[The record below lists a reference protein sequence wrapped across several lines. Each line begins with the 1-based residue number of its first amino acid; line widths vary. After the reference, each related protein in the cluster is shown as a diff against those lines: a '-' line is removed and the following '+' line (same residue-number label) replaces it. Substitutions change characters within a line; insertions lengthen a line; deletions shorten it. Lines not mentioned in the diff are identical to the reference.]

1 MKPVSSLPG
10 EFHVSKTNGGMGPK
24 SLTVNGRGVG
34 RFHIICKLWSVC
46 SSLSRNCKHLVPGA
60 MAVKPA
66 FFCVDILPRL
76 RLWDWPEKTLW
87 PIDLTVCW
95 TTF

>member
-66 FFCVDILPRL
+66 FFVWISYPGSDFGIGRRRP
-76 RLWDWPEKTLW
+76 
-87 PIDLTVCW
+87 
-95 TTF
+95 FGQ